1 MKILTRCGR
10 GWIDTKE
17 NNMGTAA
24 VKFKSAICW
33 GTYYEVAAVARK
45 TPEDFPGME
54 FKGVQCQGCGSMILI
69 G

>member
-33 GTYYEVAAVARK
+33 GTYYEVAAVTRIGHDYESAI
-45 TPEDFPGME
+45 
-54 FKGVQCQGCGSMILI
+54 VQI
-69 G
+69 GFNKKIKYLQ